1 MNDRCFSTSGV
12 ARMHRGQLLG
22 VIRVNHRYGENKCS
36 VCGVELDLPLDAKPR
51 TMIAG
56 ASGKPNMHVISVD
69 GKEIHRCEVHSQM
82 GQEDDDGDVGSA
94 AQAS

>member
-1 MNDRCFSTSGV
+1 M
-12 ARMHRGQLLG
+12 
-22 VIRVNHRYGENKCS
+22 RVNHRYGEDKCS
-36 VCGVELDLPLDAKPR
+36 VCGADLDLPETAKPR

-69 GKEIHRCEVHSQM
+69 GKEIHRCEVQNQM
-82 GQEDDDGDVGSA
+82 GQDDDQDDVDTA